1 MVWSNLNEIPI
12 WLLLSSISILLVLSA
27 FFSSAETGM
36 MALNKYRLKH
46 LIKQNNRSAKRAEK
60 LLQRPDRLLGV
71 ILIGNNFVNI
81 LAAALTTILCLELF
95 GNSGV
100 FIGSVVLTIIILIF
114 AEVTPK
120 TFAAKNAENIALPA
134 SGILKILQK
143 ILYPLI
149 WIVNFFSNNL
159 LNLLNVKEKDSNE
172 DITTE
177 ELKSVLENS
186 GDLIPKRY
194 QDMLVSI
201 LDLDEIL
208 IDEIMTPRNEIV
220 GIDLDDSFEKLM
232 QTVSENSEEIV
243 LVYEQNLDNLKGVIS
258 FNGIKGFLLKQGNS
272 FDDFMEFVNDVYV
285 ALENTSLSNQ
295 LFNFQKDNKT
305 SAVVVDEYGNV
316 KGIVSINDI
325 LEEIVGELSSNQTR
339 EKIDFQKQK
348 DGSFLIDGSVSIREI
363 NKKLSWDLPLEGPV
377 TLNGLIL
384 EKIETIPESNIS
396 INLNNYIIETV
407 LIKDNMIKFA
417 KVSKISIGE
426 NEG

>member
-1 MVWSNLNEIPI
+1 
-12 WLLLSSISILLVLSA
+12 
-27 FFSSAETGM
+27 M

-194 QDMLVSI
+194 QDMLISI

-232 QTVSENSEEIV
+232 QTVSENSEEIIP
-243 LVYEQNLDNLKGVIS
+243 VYEQNLDNLKGVIS
-258 FNGIKGFLLKQGNS
+258 FNGIKSFLFKQGNS

-417 KVSKISIGE
+417 KISKISTGE
-426 NEG
+426 NEEY

>member
-1 MVWSNLNEIPI
+1 
-12 WLLLSSISILLVLSA
+12 
-27 FFSSAETGM
+27 M

-194 QDMLVSI
+194 QDMLISI
-201 LDLDEIL
+201 LDLDDIL

-232 QTVSENSEEIV
+232 QTVSENSEEIIP
-243 LVYEQNLDNLKGVIS
+243 VYEQNLDNLKGVIS
-258 FNGIKGFLLKQGNS
+258 FNGIKSFLFKQGNS

-316 KGIVSINDI
+316 KGLVSINDI

-339 EKIDFQKQK
+339 EKIDFQEQK

-417 KVSKISIGE
+417 KISKISIGE
-426 NEG
+426 NEEY

>member
-1 MVWSNLNEIPI
+1 
-12 WLLLSSISILLVLSA
+12 
-27 FFSSAETGM
+27 M

-194 QDMLVSI
+194 QDMLISI
-201 LDLDEIL
+201 LDLDDIL

-232 QTVSENSEEIV
+232 QTISENSEEIIP
-243 LVYEQNLDNLKGVIS
+243 VYEQNLDNLKGVIS
-258 FNGIKGFLLKQGNS
+258 FNGIKSFLFKQGNS

-316 KGIVSINDI
+316 KGLVSINDI

-339 EKIDFQKQK
+339 EKIDFQEQK

-417 KVSKISIGE
+417 KISKISTGE
-426 NEG
+426 NEEN

>member
-1 MVWSNLNEIPI
+1 
-12 WLLLSSISILLVLSA
+12 
-27 FFSSAETGM
+27 M

-194 QDMLVSI
+194 QDMLISI

-243 LVYEQNLDNLKGVIS
+243 PVYEQNLDNLKGVIS

>member
-1 MVWSNLNEIPI
+1 MNEIPV

-46 LIKQNNRSAKRAEK
+46 LIKQNNRSAKRADK
-60 LLQRPDRLLGV
+60 LLKRPDRLLGV

-100 FIGSVVLTIIILIF
+100 FIGSVILTIIILIF

-120 TFAAKNAENIALPA
+120 TFAAKNAESIALPA

-143 ILYPLI
+143 VLYPLI
-149 WIVNFFSNNL
+149 WVVNFFSNSL
-159 LNLLNVKEKDSNE
+159 LGLLNVKDENKNE

-177 ELKSVLENS
+177 ELKSVLENL
-186 GDLIPKRY
+186 GGMIPKRY
-194 QDMLVSI
+194 QDMLTSI

-208 IDEIMTPRNEIV
+208 IDEIMTPRNEIL
-220 GIDLDDSFEKLM
+220 GIDIEENFEILM
-232 QTVSENSEEIV
+232 EKIAINQKEIMPI
-243 LVYEQNLDNLKGVIS
+243 YEQSLDNLKGTIDT
-258 FNGIKGFLLKQGNS
+258 NGIKKFLISNKLSIKS
-272 FDDFMEFVNDVYV
+272 FMDFANDVYV
-285 ALENTSLSNQ
+285 ALENTPLSNQ

-305 SAVVVDEYGNV
+305 SAVVVDEYGDV
-316 KGIVSINDI
+316 KGLIDINDI
-325 LEEIVGELSSNQTR
+325 LEEIVGELSTDKAR
-339 EKIDFQKQK
+339 DKIDIQEQK
-348 DGSFLIDGSVSIREI
+348 DGSYLIDGSAAIREI

-384 EKIETIPESNIS
+384 EKIQTIPESNVS
-396 INLNNYIIETV
+396 INLNNYLIETV

-417 KVSKISIGE
+417 KILKLSVSEVKE
-426 NEG
+426 D

>member
-1 MVWSNLNEIPI
+1 
-12 WLLLSSISILLVLSA
+12 
-27 FFSSAETGM
+27 M

-194 QDMLVSI
+194 QDMLISI

-232 QTVSENSEEIV
+232 QTVSENSEEIIP
-243 LVYEQNLDNLKGVIS
+243 VYEQNLDNLKGVIS
-258 FNGIKGFLLKQGNS
+258 FNGIKSFLIKQGNS

-316 KGIVSINDI
+316 KGLVSINDI

-339 EKIDFQKQK
+339 EKIDFQEQK

-417 KVSKISIGE
+417 KISKISIRE
-426 NEG
+426 NEEY

>member
-1 MVWSNLNEIPI
+1 
-12 WLLLSSISILLVLSA
+12 VLSA

-46 LIKQNNRSAKRAEK
+46 LIKQNNRSAKRADK
-60 LLQRPDRLLGV
+60 LLKRPDRLLGV

-100 FIGSVVLTIIILIF
+100 FIGSVILTIIILIF

-120 TFAAKNAENIALPA
+120 TFAAKNAESIALPA
-134 SGILKILQK
+134 SGILKVLQK
-143 ILYPLI
+143 VLYPLI
-149 WIVNFFSNNL
+149 WVVNFFSNSL
-159 LNLLNVKEKDSNE
+159 LNLLNVKDENKNE

-186 GDLIPKRY
+186 GEMIPKRY
-194 QDMLVSI
+194 QDMLTSI

-208 IDEIMTPRNEIV
+208 IDEIMTPRNEIL
-220 GIDLDDSFEKLM
+220 GIDIEENFEILM
-232 QTVSENSEEIV
+232 EKIAINQKEIMPI
-243 LVYEQNLDNLKGVIS
+243 YEQSLDNLKGTIDT
-258 FNGIKGFLLKQGNS
+258 NGIKKFLISNKLSIKN
-272 FDDFMEFVNDVYV
+272 FMNFADDVYV
-285 ALENTSLSNQ
+285 ALENTPLSNQ

-305 SAVVVDEYGNV
+305 SAVVVDEYGDV
-316 KGIVSINDI
+316 KGLIDINDI
-325 LEEIVGELSSNQTR
+325 LEEIVGELSTDKTR
-339 EKIDFQKQK
+339 DKIDIQEQK
-348 DGSFLIDGSVSIREI
+348 DGSYLIDGSAAIREI

-384 EKIETIPESNIS
+384 EKIQTIPESNVS
-396 INLNNYIIETV
+396 INLNNYLIETV

-417 KVSKISIGE
+417 KILKLSISE
-426 NEG
+426 PKED

>member
-1 MVWSNLNEIPI
+1 
-12 WLLLSSISILLVLSA
+12 
-27 FFSSAETGM
+27 M

-134 SGILKILQK
+134 SAILKILQK

-194 QDMLVSI
+194 QDMLISI
-201 LDLDEIL
+201 LDLDDIL

-232 QTVSENSEEIV
+232 QTISENSEEIIP
-243 LVYEQNLDNLKGVIS
+243 VYEQNLDNLKGVIS
-258 FNGIKGFLLKQGNS
+258 FNGIKSFLIKQGNS

-316 KGIVSINDI
+316 KGLVSINDI

-339 EKIDFQKQK
+339 EKIDFQEQK

-417 KVSKISIGE
+417 KISKISTGE
-426 NEG
+426 NEEY

>member
-1 MVWSNLNEIPI
+1 
-12 WLLLSSISILLVLSA
+12 
-27 FFSSAETGM
+27 M

-194 QDMLVSI
+194 QDMLISI

-232 QTVSENSEEIV
+232 QTVSENSEEIIP
-243 LVYEQNLDNLKGVIS
+243 VYEQNLDNLKGVIS
-258 FNGIKGFLLKQGNS
+258 FNGIKSFLFKQGNS

-339 EKIDFQKQK
+339 EKIDFQEQK

-417 KVSKISIGE
+417 KISKISIRE
-426 NEG
+426 NEEY

>member
-1 MVWSNLNEIPI
+1 
-12 WLLLSSISILLVLSA
+12 
-27 FFSSAETGM
+27 M

-407 LIKDNMIKFA
+407 LIKENMIKFA

-426 NEG
+426 NEEY

>member
-1 MVWSNLNEIPI
+1 M
-12 WLLLSSISILLVLSA
+12 
-27 FFSSAETGM
+27 
-36 MALNKYRLKH
+36 
-46 LIKQNNRSAKRAEK
+46 
-60 LLQRPDRLLGV
+60 
-71 ILIGNNFVNI
+71 
-81 LAAALTTILCLELF
+81 CLELI

-100 FIGSVVLTIIILIF
+100 FIGSIILTIIILIF

-120 TFAAKNAENIALPA
+120 TFAAKNAEAIALPA

-149 WIVNFFSNNL
+149 WIVNFFSNSL
-159 LNLLNVKEKDSNE
+159 LSLLKANEKDSNE

-194 QDMLVSI
+194 QDMLISI
-201 LDLDEIL
+201 LDLDAIL
-208 IDEIMTPRNEIV
+208 VDEIMTPRNEII
-220 GIDLDDSFEKLM
+220 GIDLDDDFEELM
-232 QTVSENSEEIV
+232 KKVSKNSKEIIPI
-243 LVYEQNLDNLKGVIS
+243 YEQNLDNLKGVIDL
-258 FNGIKGFLLKQGNS
+258 NNIKSFLLDKRES
-272 FDDFMEFVNDVYV
+272 FDAFMEYVEEVYV

-325 LEEIVGELSSNQTR
+325 LEEIVGELSSDQSSNR
-339 EKIDFQKQK
+339 IDFQEQK

-396 INLNNYIIETV
+396 INLNNYVIETV

-417 KVSKISIGE
+417 KILKIAPKEIE
-426 NEG
+426 NDST

>member
-1 MVWSNLNEIPI
+1 MNEIPV

-46 LIKQNNRSAKRAEK
+46 LIKQNNRSAKRADK
-60 LLQRPDRLLGV
+60 LLKRPDRLLGV

-100 FIGSVVLTIIILIF
+100 FIGSVILTIIILIF

-120 TFAAKNAENIALPA
+120 TFAAKNAESIALPA
-134 SGILKILQK
+134 SGILKVLQK
-143 ILYPLI
+143 FLYPLI
-149 WIVNFFSNNL
+149 WVVNFFSNSL
-159 LNLLNVKEKDSNE
+159 LGLLNVKDENKNE

-186 GDLIPKRY
+186 GEMIPKRY
-194 QDMLVSI
+194 QDMLTSI

-208 IDEIMTPRNEIV
+208 IDEIMTPRNEIL
-220 GIDLDDSFEKLM
+220 GIDIEENFEILM
-232 QTVSENSEEIV
+232 EKIAINQKEIMPI
-243 LVYEQNLDNLKGVIS
+243 YEQSLDNLKGTIDT
-258 FNGIKGFLLKQGNS
+258 NGIKKFLISNKLSIKN
-272 FDDFMEFVNDVYV
+272 FMDYADDVYV
-285 ALENTSLSNQ
+285 ALENTPLSNQ

-305 SAVVVDEYGNV
+305 SAVVVDEYGDV
-316 KGIVSINDI
+316 KGLIDINDI
-325 LEEIVGELSSNQTR
+325 LEEIVGELSTDKTR
-339 EKIDFQKQK
+339 DKIDIQEQK
-348 DGSFLIDGSVSIREI
+348 DGSYLIDGSAAIREI

-384 EKIETIPESNIS
+384 EKIQTIPESNVS
-396 INLNNYIIETV
+396 INLNNYLIETV

-417 KVSKISIGE
+417 KILKLSVSEPKE
-426 NEG
+426 D

>member
-1 MVWSNLNEIPI
+1 
-12 WLLLSSISILLVLSA
+12 
-27 FFSSAETGM
+27 M

-46 LIKQNNRSAKRAEK
+46 LIKQDIRSAKRADK

-100 FIGSVVLTIIILIF
+100 FIGSIVLTIIILIF

-120 TFAAKNAENIALPA
+120 TFAAKNAETIALPA

-143 ILYPLI
+143 VLYPLI
-149 WIVNFFSNNL
+149 WIVNFFSNSL
-159 LNLLNVKEKDSNE
+159 LGLLKVNDKDSNE

-194 QDMLVSI
+194 QDMLISI
-201 LDLDEIL
+201 LDLDVIL

-220 GIDLDDSFEKLM
+220 GIDLDDSFEQLM
-232 QTVSENSEEIV
+232 KKVSEDSKEIIPI
-243 LVYEQNLDNLKGVIS
+243 YEQNLDNLKGIID
-258 FNGIKGFLLKQGNS
+258 FDGIKKFLISGGKNLDS
-272 FDDFMEFVNDVYV
+272 FMEFVQEVYV

-305 SAVVVDEYGNV
+305 SALVVDEYGNV
-316 KGIVSINDI
+316 KGLVTLNDI
-325 LEEIVGELSSNQTR
+325 LEEIVGELSTNQSNRIEIQ
-339 EKIDFQKQK
+339 EQK
-348 DGSFLIDGSVSIREI
+348 DGSFLIDGSVAIREI
-363 NKKLSWDLPLEGPV
+363 NKKLSWDLPLEGPL

-384 EKIETIPESNIS
+384 EKIETIPKSNVS
-396 INLNNYIIETV
+396 INLNNYLIETV
-407 LIKDNMIKFA
+407 LIKDNMIKFV
-417 KVSKISIGE
+417 KVLKKE
-426 NEG
+426 KTNEETF

>member
-1 MVWSNLNEIPI
+1 
-12 WLLLSSISILLVLSA
+12 
-27 FFSSAETGM
+27 M

-194 QDMLVSI
+194 QDMLISI

-232 QTVSENSEEIV
+232 QTVSENSEEIIP
-243 LVYEQNLDNLKGVIS
+243 VYEQNLDNLKGVIS
-258 FNGIKGFLLKQGNS
+258 FNGIKSFLFKQGNS

-316 KGIVSINDI
+316 KGLVSINDI

-339 EKIDFQKQK
+339 EKIDFQEQK

-417 KVSKISIGE
+417 KISKISVGE
-426 NEG
+426 NEEY

>member
-1 MVWSNLNEIPI
+1 
-12 WLLLSSISILLVLSA
+12 
-27 FFSSAETGM
+27 M

-194 QDMLVSI
+194 QDMLISI

-232 QTVSENSEEIV
+232 QTISENSEEIIP
-243 LVYEQNLDNLKGVIS
+243 VYEQNLDNLKGVIS
-258 FNGIKGFLLKQGNS
+258 FNGIKGFLFKQGNS

-316 KGIVSINDI
+316 KGLVSINDI

-417 KVSKISIGE
+417 KISKISTGE
-426 NEG
+426 NEEY

>member
-1 MVWSNLNEIPI
+1 MNEIPI

-46 LIKQNNRSAKRAEK
+46 LIKQNSRSAKRADK

-100 FIGSVVLTIIILIF
+100 FIGSIILTIIILIF

-120 TFAAKNAENIALPA
+120 TFAAKNAEAIALPA

-149 WIVNFFSNNL
+149 WIVNFFSNSL
-159 LNLLNVKEKDSNE
+159 LSLLKANEKDSNE

-194 QDMLVSI
+194 QDMLISI
-201 LDLDEIL
+201 LDLDAIL
-208 IDEIMTPRNEIV
+208 VDEIMTPRNEII
-220 GIDLDDSFEKLM
+220 GIDLDDDFEELM
-232 QTVSENSEEIV
+232 KKVSKNSKEIIPI
-243 LVYEQNLDNLKGVIS
+243 YEQNLDNLKGVI
-258 FNGIKGFLLKQGNS
+258 
-272 FDDFMEFVNDVYV
+272 D
-285 ALENTSLSNQ
+285 
-295 LFNFQKDNKT
+295 
-305 SAVVVDEYGNV
+305 
-316 KGIVSINDI
+316 
-325 LEEIVGELSSNQTR
+325 
-339 EKIDFQKQK
+339 
-348 DGSFLIDGSVSIREI
+348 
-363 NKKLSWDLPLEGPV
+363 
-377 TLNGLIL
+377 
-384 EKIETIPESNIS
+384 
-396 INLNNYIIETV
+396 LNNI
-407 LIKDNMIKFA
+407 
-417 KVSKISIGE
+417 
-426 NEG
+426 

>member
-1 MVWSNLNEIPI
+1 
-12 WLLLSSISILLVLSA
+12 
-27 FFSSAETGM
+27 M

-243 LVYEQNLDNLKGVIS
+243 PVYEQNLDNLKGVIS

-407 LIKDNMIKFA
+407 LIKENMIKFA

-426 NEG
+426 NEE

>member
-1 MVWSNLNEIPI
+1 
-12 WLLLSSISILLVLSA
+12 
-27 FFSSAETGM
+27 M

-194 QDMLVSI
+194 QDMLISI

-232 QTVSENSEEIV
+232 QTVSENSEEIIP
-243 LVYEQNLDNLKGVIS
+243 VYEQNLDNLKGVIS
-258 FNGIKGFLLKQGNS
+258 FNGIKSFLFKQGNS

-316 KGIVSINDI
+316 KGLVSIKDI

-339 EKIDFQKQK
+339 EKIDFQEQK

-417 KVSKISIGE
+417 KISKISIGE
-426 NEG
+426 NEEY

>member
-1 MVWSNLNEIPI
+1 MNEIPV

-46 LIKQNNRSAKRAEK
+46 LIKQNNRSAKRADK
-60 LLQRPDRLLGV
+60 LLKRPDRLLGV

-100 FIGSVVLTIIILIF
+100 FIGSVILTIIILIF

-120 TFAAKNAENIALPA
+120 TFAAKNAESIALPA
-134 SGILKILQK
+134 SGILKVLQK
-143 ILYPLI
+143 VLYPLI
-149 WIVNFFSNNL
+149 WVVNFFSNSL
-159 LNLLNVKEKDSNE
+159 LDLLNVKDENKNE

-186 GDLIPKRY
+186 GEMIPKRY
-194 QDMLVSI
+194 QDMLTSI

-208 IDEIMTPRNEIV
+208 IDEIMTPRNEIL
-220 GIDLDDSFEKLM
+220 GIDIEENFEILM
-232 QTVSENSEEIV
+232 EKIAINQKEIMPI
-243 LVYEQNLDNLKGVIS
+243 YEQSLDNLKGTIDT
-258 FNGIKGFLLKQGNS
+258 NGIKKFLISNKLSIKS
-272 FDDFMEFVNDVYV
+272 FMDFADDVYV
-285 ALENTSLSNQ
+285 ALENTPLSNQ

-305 SAVVVDEYGNV
+305 SAVVVDEYGDV
-316 KGIVSINDI
+316 KGLIDINDI
-325 LEEIVGELSSNQTR
+325 LEEIVGELSTDKAR
-339 EKIDFQKQK
+339 DKIDIQEQK
-348 DGSFLIDGSVSIREI
+348 DGSYLIDGSAAIREI

-384 EKIETIPESNIS
+384 EKIQTIPESNVS
-396 INLNNYIIETV
+396 INLNNYLIETV

-417 KVSKISIGE
+417 KILKLSVSEPKE
-426 NEG
+426 D

>member
-1 MVWSNLNEIPI
+1 
-12 WLLLSSISILLVLSA
+12 
-27 FFSSAETGM
+27 M

-194 QDMLVSI
+194 QDMLISI

-232 QTVSENSEEIV
+232 QIVSENSEEIIP
-243 LVYEQNLDNLKGVIS
+243 VYEQNLDNLKGVIS
-258 FNGIKGFLLKQGNS
+258 FNGIKSFLFKQGNS

-316 KGIVSINDI
+316 KGLVSINDI

-339 EKIDFQKQK
+339 EKIDFQEQK

-417 KVSKISIGE
+417 KISKISIGE
-426 NEG
+426 NEEY

>member
-1 MVWSNLNEIPI
+1 
-12 WLLLSSISILLVLSA
+12 
-27 FFSSAETGM
+27 M

-194 QDMLVSI
+194 QDMLISI

-232 QTVSENSEEIV
+232 QTVSENSEEIIP
-243 LVYEQNLDNLKGVIS
+243 VYEQNLDNLKGVIS
-258 FNGIKGFLLKQGNS
+258 FNGIKSFLFKQGNS

-316 KGIVSINDI
+316 KGLVSINDI

-339 EKIDFQKQK
+339 EKIDFQEQK

-426 NEG
+426 HEEY